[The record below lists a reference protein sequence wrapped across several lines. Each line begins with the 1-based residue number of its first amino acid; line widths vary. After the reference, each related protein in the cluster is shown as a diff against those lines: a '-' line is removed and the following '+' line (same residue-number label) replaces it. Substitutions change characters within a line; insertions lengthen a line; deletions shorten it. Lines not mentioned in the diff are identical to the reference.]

1 MIQHLLESL
10 VCERFTNDARY
21 RDGHLR
27 VVNALPHR
35 RVLGLHAPE
44 MKRVAATLSK
54 EGAEVCVNGEWR
66 KCRGGAEVI
75 ACFEES
81 CGNLCHEENVI
92 WGFLINHEKCSVEQ
106 RLNLLQRY
114 VPAIDNWAVCDSY
127 CAHAKWMA
135 RVDKELL
142 WNFLQ
147 QWFASDREFEV
158 RFALVTAMCYLL
170 NDDWLGA
177 LFQRI
182 DSLSFD
188 SIKSEYRSE
197 KGKPLAPQQGT
208 VQGTEPYYVRM
219 GVAWLLA
226 TALDKYP
233 EHTRDFVTNSHL
245 PDDVVRLYVRKARE
259 SRRTREVAAL

>member
-10 VCERFTNDARY
+10 VCERFRSDKRY

-35 RVLGLHAPE
+35 SVLGLHAPE
-44 MKRVAATLSK
+44 IRHVAATLSK

-66 KCRGGAEVI
+66 LCSNGAGVI

-81 CGNLCHEENVI
+81 DCNLCHEEIVI

-114 VPAIDNWAVCDSY
+114 VPVIDNWAVCDSY

-142 WNFLQ
+142 WDFLQ
-147 QWFASDREFEV
+147 QWFSSEREFEV

-170 NDDWLGA
+170 NDDWLEP
-177 LFQRI
+177 LFRRI
-182 DSLSFD
+182 NKLPFS

-197 KGKPLAPQQGT
+197 RGKPLAPQQGT
-208 VQGTEPYYVRM
+208 VQGAAPYYVRM

-226 TALDKYP
+226 TALDKFP
-233 EHTRDFVTNSHL
+233 ERTRSFVANSHL

-259 SRRTREVAAL
+259 SRRTREVAAM